1 MDLFIGLDVSQQ
13 STVLCVVDAA
23 GHRTWQGQCRTNPA
37 SLTAKIKQHA
47 PNAARIGL
55 ESGPLSTW
63 LWHELNALGLP
74 IVCIDARHAKAVLAM
89 QINKSDRNDALGLA
103 QIVRTGWYR
112 EVKVKT
118 FDSHKVRSAIGGRV
132 QLVRMRVDIMNQIR
146 GLLKLQGI
154 ILPVGQKI
162 DLEQHISGDDIL
174 AQTLQALAKVLH
186 SVQAAIRDLDRQI
199 RKTVKEHSDCRL
211 LQTIPGVGPLTALTF
226 LATIDDPT
234 RFGRSRSVGA
244 YLGLTPKRYQSG
256 DTDYTG
262 RISRCGDRLLRGYL
276 YEAANAL
283 LTRVTRFSTLKAWAV
298 RIAQRHG
305 GKKARVAIARKLSV
319 IMHRMLITR
328 EPFRWSAA
336 PGAADAA

>member
-1 MDLFIGLDVSQQ
+1 MNLFVGLDVSQQ
-13 STVLCVVDAA
+13 TTLLCVVDAA
-23 GHRTWQGQCRTNPA
+23 GYQIWQGQCRTNPA
-37 SLTAKIKQHA
+37 TLAAKIQQHA
-47 PNAARIGL
+47 PNASRIGL

-112 EVKVKT
+112 EVKVKAL
-118 FDSHKVRSAIGGRV
+118 DNHKVRTAIGARV
-132 QLVRMRVDIMNQIR
+132 QLVRMRVDITNQIR
-146 GLLKLQGI
+146 GLLKLRGI
-154 ILPVGQKI
+154 ILPVGRKI
-162 DLEQHISGDDIL
+162 DLEQYIAGDDLL
-174 AQTLQALAKVLH
+174 AQALQALAKVLH
-186 SVQAAIRDLDRQI
+186 SVQAAVRELDRQA
-199 RKTVKEHSDCRL
+199 RKLANAQPDCRL

-226 LATIDDPT
+226 VATVDDPT
-234 RFGRSRSVGA
+234 RFNRSRSVGA

-262 RISRCGDRLLRGYL
+262 RISRCGDGLLRSYL
-276 YEAANAL
+276 YEAANAV
-283 LTRVTRFSTLKAWAV
+283 LTRVTRFSTLKAWGV
-298 RIAQRHG
+298 RFAHRHG

-328 EPFRWSAA
+328 EPFRWSAD
-336 PGAADAA
+336 PAATNAA

>member
-1 MDLFIGLDVSQQ
+1 MDLFVGLDVSQQ
-13 STVLCVVDAA
+13 TTVLCVVDAD
-23 GHRTWQGQCRTNPA
+23 GSRIWQGHCRTEPA
-37 SLTAKIKQHA
+37 TLAAKIQQHA
-47 PNAARIGL
+47 PNASRIGF

-112 EVKVKT
+112 EVKVKA
-118 FDSHKVRSAIGGRV
+118 FERHKVRIAIGARV
-132 QLVRMRVDIMNQIR
+132 QLVRMRTDIMNQIR
-146 GLLKLQGI
+146 GLLKLRGI

-162 DLEQHISGDDIL
+162 DLELHIAGDDLL
-174 AQTLQALAKVLH
+174 AQALQALAKVLH
-186 SVQAAIRDLDRQI
+186 SVQAVVRDLDRQT
-199 RKTVKEHSDCRL
+199 RKLTKADPDCRL

-226 LATIDDPT
+226 VATVDDPT
-234 RFGRSRSVGA
+234 RFNRSRSVGA

-262 RISRCGDRLLRGYL
+262 RISRCGDGLLRSYL

-283 LTRVTRFSTLKAWAV
+283 LTRVKQFSTLKAWGV
-298 RIAQRHG
+298 RFATRHG

-328 EPFRWSAA
+328 EPFRWSAVPA
-336 PGAADAA
+336 VAKPV

>member
-1 MDLFIGLDVSQQ
+1 MNLFVGLDVSQQ
-13 STVLCVVDAA
+13 STVLCVVNAD
-23 GHRTWQGQCRTNPA
+23 GHQVWQGQCRTNPA
-37 SLTAKIKQHA
+37 SLAAKIAQHA
-47 PNAARIGL
+47 PNASRIGL
-55 ESGPLSTW
+55 ESGSLSTW
-63 LWHELNALGLP
+63 LWHELNTLGLP

-103 QIVRTGWYR
+103 QIMRTGWYR

-118 FDSHKVRSAIGGRV
+118 LDSHKVRTAIGGRV
-132 QLVRMRVDIMNQIR
+132 QLVHMKVDIMNQMR

-162 DLEQHISGDDIL
+162 DFEQHISGDDL
-174 AQTLQALAKVLH
+174 LVQTLRALAKVLH
-186 SVQAAIRDLDRQI
+186 SVQAAIRDLEQQI
-199 RKTVKEHSDCRL
+199 RKTAKADPDCRL

-226 LATIDDPT
+226 VTTIDDPT
-234 RFGRSRSVGA
+234 RFSRSRSVGA

-256 DTDYTG
+256 DMDYTG
-262 RISRCGDRLLRGYL
+262 RISRCGDGLLRGYL

-283 LTRVTRFSTLKAWAV
+283 LTRVVRFSTLKAWAV

-328 EPFRWSAA
+328 EPFRWNTTTSAA
-336 PGAADAA
+336 NAA

>member
-1 MDLFIGLDVSQQ
+1 MHVFVVLDVSQQ

-23 GHRTWQGQCRTNPA
+23 GHKVWQGQCRTNPA
-37 SLTAKIKQHA
+37 SLAAKIQRHA
-47 PNAARIGL
+47 PNASRIGL

-103 QIVRTGWYR
+103 QIIRTGWYR

-118 FDSHKVRSAIGGRV
+118 FDSHKVRAAIGGRV

-154 ILPVGQKI
+154 ILPVGKKI
-162 DLEQHISGDDIL
+162 DLEQHIAGDDLL
-174 AQTLQALAKVLH
+174 AQTLQALANVFH
-186 SVQAAIRDLDRQI
+186 SVQAAIRELERQI
-199 RKTVKEHSDCRL
+199 RKIAKANLDCCL
-211 LQTIPGVGPLTALTF
+211 LQTIPGVGPLPALIF
-226 LATIDDPT
+226 VATIDDPT
-234 RFGRSRSVGA
+234 RVDRSRSVGA
-244 YLGLTPKRYQSG
+244 YLGLTPMRYQSG

-262 RISRCGDRLLRGYL
+262 RISRCGDGLLRSYL

-283 LTRVTRFSTLKAWAV
+283 LTRVTRFSTLKAWGV
-298 RIAQRHG
+298 RMAQRHG
-305 GKKARVAIARKLSV
+305 GRKARVAIARKLSV

-328 EPFRWSAA
+328 EPFRWSAVPA
-336 PGAADAA
+336 TAKPA